1 MAAKTEL
8 PTTKVK
14 QLLRSLDDRMALDDL
29 ISGQVATTIDATT
42 AETMSVNAKI
52 DADAIVERVAQYEH
66 ATVALASSAALIA
79 RWGLPEHIPSLTAVL
94 TRLGDA
100 AADDSGGTTGWLTL
114 KWLPLF
120 LVQYSAGV
128 AAVGADRYDIVA
140 AMHRAP
146 TGKRQRYEESP
157 FALARGLARANSSG
171 RDEVFRAL
179 PDLQRRSAGASDY
192 LFGFVK
198 RTLPTVIAMGSDID
212 AVFDRFEIID
222 AAMIMS
228 RDTDK
233 KRITPPRGMFA
244 RKAANDPGSD
254 PLTAIETEARLE
266 GDSWPPARAG
276 LFGGSTATFLELTGR
291 FRSEYVKRLGYEW

>member
-1 MAAKTEL
+1 MTAKAQS
-8 PTTKVK
+8 PTAKVK
-14 QLLRSLDDRMALDDL
+14 ELLRSLDERMALDDL
-29 ISGQVATTIDATT
+29 ISTQVAATIAATT
-42 AETMSVNAKI
+42 ADKMSVNAQI
-52 DADAIVERVAQYEH
+52 DAAAIVERVAQYER
-66 ATVALASSAALIA
+66 ATADVAFSAALIA
-79 RWGLPEHIPSLTAVL
+79 RWGFPEHVPSLTAAL

-100 AADDSGGTTGWLTL
+100 AADDSGGTSGWLTL

-128 AAVGADRYDIVA
+128 AAVAGDRYNIIA

-146 TGKRQRYEESP
+146 IGKRQRYEESP

-198 RTLPTVIAMGSDID
+198 RTLPTVLPIGPDID
-212 AVFDRFEIID
+212 ATFDRFEILD
-222 AAMIMS
+222 AAMIML

-254 PLTAIETEARLE
+254 PLTVLETEAKLE
-266 GDSWPPARAG
+266 GDSWAPTRAG
-276 LFGGSTATFLELTGR
+276 LFGGSTAAFLELTGR